1 MCCVE
6 YRFCGLQLVQCCCEA
21 WHFLLTSSIQEYFAN
36 SDVRSKIAEYERCWC
51 LVGGLFI
58 CYMRVFILK
67 HQQNKNLM
75 KKPPTPYAI
84 QKKRAWEETHED
96 SSREQGAVLTQRQR
110 KTWCSQVSSQSVLKN
125 ADLVSWR
132 LVIAVDPSSSLP
144 LSLPHV
150 GSCCIAQANLRLTLW
165 TSISQIPGIHGC
177 PTIPDQCLW
186 SLL

>member
-36 SDVRSKIAEYERCWC
+36 SDVRSKIAKYERCC
-51 LVGGLFI
+51 VSLVEYLSVTWEDLFLSTSKTKI
-58 CYMRVFILK
+58 IWK
-67 HQQNKNLM
+67 SHQRH
-75 KKPPTPYAI
+75 TPYKGRGPE
-84 QKKRAWEETHED
+84 KKLRKTIAE
-96 SSREQGAVLTQRQR
+96 SKGPVLTQRLR
-110 KTWCSQVSSQSVLKN
+110 KTWCSQVNSQSVLKN
-125 ADLVSWR
+125 VDLVSWR

-144 LSLPHV
+144 LSLLHV
-150 GSCCIAQANLRLTLW
+150 GSCYIAQANLRLTLW